1 MIVRQ
6 TYDED
11 GIMYNEVN
19 YHELNNVLMRSDN
32 IMFFLNLKA
41 YCTYSKKSFLLLLD
55 KLNDNVKSRIF
66 YDTLNGI
73 RIQENILEQI
83 IIPTLVWCIQN
94 NSTYLITPNFRLFG
108 YGNSTMDSMLETI
121 DQLVD
126 DATDCILEELK
137 MEYYEAAH
145 VQPFVTYENATDI
158 EAKLV
163 QRTSDNL
170 IKFTDNNMR
179 LFLENPIGM
188 DTFSI
193 YKKSL
198 VDQMN
203 NKLLMGMYELGYEIA
218 HNSYIL
224 PTLKQAIGL

>member
-1 MIVRQ
+1 MIIRQ
-6 TYDED
+6 TYDDD
-11 GIMYNEVN
+11 GTMYNEVN
-19 YHELNNVLMRSDN
+19 YHELNNMLMRSDN

-83 IIPTLVWCIQN
+83 VIPALVWCIQN

-163 QRTSDNL
+163 QHTSDNL
-170 IKFTDNNMR
+170 IKFTDNSMK
-179 LFLENPIGM
+179 LFLENTIGM